1 MDSSQISDILWDYV
15 FVGSGLSASVVSH
28 RLYEHDPN
36 LKILIVEVG
45 PNVSDR
51 ADIVWPN
58 STNLIGGEF
67 DWKYDTT
74 SQANLNGRSISLPC
88 GKALGGGTTIN
99 ANGWVR
105 GDEFDFDLWGSKV
118 NDRRWTYED
127 LQFMRK
133 SEHFWSDSINKMQ
146 HGHNGP
152 ALIQSVTSTDR
163 RFPLRDY
170 ALQAWSEVGIDTLPH
185 LDGNAGNPLGVGE
198 LQENKM
204 SGRREIASSIYSL
217 DCITVLNETLVGKL
231 LIEETAPGHLVTVG
245 IKLQN
250 GTEIRGRETIL
261 SAGAIRSPQLP
272 MLSGIGPAEEL
283 ANFNIPVLLDQPY
296 VGKNFSDHTLFRH
309 A

>member
-1 MDSSQISDILWDYV
+1 
-15 FVGSGLSASVVSH
+15 
-28 RLYEHDPN
+28 
-36 LKILIVEVG
+36 
-45 PNVSDR
+45 
-51 ADIVWPN
+51 
-58 STNLIGGEF
+58 
-67 DWKYDTT
+67 
-74 SQANLNGRSISLPC
+74 
-88 GKALGGGTTIN
+88 
-99 ANGWVR
+99 
-105 GDEFDFDLWGSKV
+105 
-118 NDRRWTYED
+118 
-127 LQFMRK
+127 MRK